1 MVKWEQTFKI
11 VSSRPKSSRVII
23 SSMQI
28 PFYVFVHGKCLD
40 GPLGSKKGFKLWG
53 RGPKGK
59 KTFNIILS
67 RTSEQISIKLGR
79 YHS

>member
-28 PFYVFVHGKCLD
+28 PFYVSVHSECLD
-40 GPLGSKKGFKLWG
+40 GPLGPKKGLSFG
-53 RGPKGK
+53 GGGPRGKH
-59 KTFNIILS
+59 I
-67 RTSEQISIKLGR
+67 
-79 YHS
+79 